1 MRYCNF
7 CGKPKHKGLCDMA
20 KLSDGRV
27 VHVSRIEMGGDLH
40 DQIGDDLKIVNR
52 WKKKNLLEKKKK

>member
-1 MRYCNF
+1 
-7 CGKPKHKGLCDMA
+7 MA